1 MVVGLLWMA
10 GILIAMGWFAI
21 GWVARG
27 HENRKYAES
36 RLKYLADQAIED
48 QWELVEARARW
59 EAERVY
65 RQRPTV
71 MNVYLAPRDVPATR
85 PQVIDGEVISAPYN
99 QPRAI
104 EPSHRPYN

>member
-59 EAERVY
+59 EAERVH
-65 RQRPTV
+65 RQPPTV
-71 MNVYLAPRDVPATR
+71 VNVYLDRRDVPAQR
-85 PQVIDGEVISAPYN
+85 PPVIDGEVIRAFPAT
-99 QPRAI
+99 PVKAI
-104 EPSHRPYN
+104 EPYAR